1 VFHALGPGAAAERGL
16 SLEIALVLF
25 VTYLLSLVFSLRT
38 HRHLYVG
45 EEAADADEPP
55 GAWSRRR
62 SFVVLVL
69 TSGLIAV
76 MAELLVGSVEHAAT
90 ALGLTEVFVGVIL
103 VAIVGNA
110 AEHSTAVLVA
120 MRGKMDLAVH
130 IAIGSSLQ
138 IALFVAPV
146 LLCASHLFGTPM
158 DLVFTPFEV
167 FSVVL
172 AVLAVNHI
180 ASDGECNWMEGV
192 QLLAVYLILGLAFYF
207 LPATP

>member
-1 VFHALGPGAAAERGL
+1 MPPSASALFRRHWLDTLLLLVPASLALEAYGGDPLWVFGAA
-16 SLEIALVLF
+16 
-25 VTYLLSLVFSLRT
+25 
-38 HRHLYVG
+38 
-45 EEAADADEPP
+45 
-55 GAWSRRR
+55 
-62 SFVVLVL
+62 
-69 TSGLIAV
+69 
-76 MAELLVGSVEHAAT
+76 
-90 ALGLTEVFVGVIL
+90 
-103 VAIVGNA
+103 
-110 AEHSTAVLVA
+110 
-120 MRGKMDLAVH
+120 
-130 IAIGSSLQ
+130 GSSLQ

-146 LLCASHLFGTPM
+146 LLFASHLFGTPM